1 MLEGKVWWRKN
12 TGMFQSLGTSGAPSF
27 ISECASIFTLDQN
40 TSCSVVSREAL
51 LLWNVLMFCF
61 LWYSKH
67 PAAGVCLPDAVGAS
81 PRFKPRCCAAGEFS
95 KLPSSC
101 GFLKSLLTLNVKE
114 IWVSEQ
120 NPCSGLMVSDGSD
133 SALVGPEPF
142 LTSNSW
148 SEEK

>member
-12 TGMFQSLGTSGAPSF
+12 TGMFQSMGTPF
-27 ISECASIFTLDQN
+27 ISEYASIFTLDQN
-40 TSCSVVSREAL
+40 SSCSVASREAL

-61 LWYSKH
+61 LRYSNR

-101 GFLKSLLTLNVKE
+101 SFLKSFLTLNVKKE
-114 IWVSEQ
+114 IWAYEQ
-120 NPCSGLMVSDGSD
+120 NPCSGLMVSVTV
-133 SALVGPEPF
+133 LILLHVGPEPF

-148 SEEK
+148 SEDK